1 MQLASNQFTVEER
14 DDVRKIAQN
23 LQVSWKKSTNLSRR
37 TFTIGVSIIG
47 GNDIIGINPGAVG
60 SPGIYEYFDESDY
73 ILSLAWERELSMP
86 YGGLVKAMG
95 EAVLENTSGRFT
107 PRFMGGNSELF
118 TAQLPRR
125 PVKLSTGF
133 VLNGTDEV
141 IPQFSGITTKTPQ
154 IDVRNEKVTLEFA
167 DYVDFFQGRYLDQ
180 TIMFTGQRTDQ
191 VMQTLFSQLGM
202 TTAQYDLD
210 YGINIIPFGIF
221 EKDSQFSKVFHDLA
235 RSENGH
241 LYQDETGVFKFENR
255 QHWDSAPYNSVRY
268 ILPTAQVIEQDNPT
282 DDHIINV
289 VEISSTLRQK
299 NPTETI
305 FNLPADAYLF
315 VKAGSSIDRF
325 LEFNDPILE
334 VIHPSSSGTNS
345 VFIANSLA
353 DGTGTDLSGSVDL
366 KVLGTFAKTV
376 KYRFTNTGTVD
387 LYINQLVIAG
397 RPAKDIGTLYYRD
410 RISSSVTAYE
420 ERVLKIENPYIQD
433 ESWAKSLASM
443 ILSDFSRPENV
454 QTLTI
459 RALPRLQF
467 GDLISWQGRYWRVF
481 GIKNRIEAGI
491 GYVQDITILQRTIT
505 TYFRI
510 GISTIGGSDM
520 IAP

>member
-191 VMQTLFSQLGM
+191 V
-202 TTAQYDLD
+202 
-210 YGINIIPFGIF
+210 
-221 EKDSQFSKVFHDLA
+221 
-235 RSENGH
+235 
-241 LYQDETGVFKFENR
+241 
-255 QHWDSAPYNSVRY
+255 
-268 ILPTAQVIEQDNPT
+268 
-282 DDHIINV
+282 
-289 VEISSTLRQK
+289 STR
-299 NPTETI
+299 E
-305 FNLPADAYLF
+305 Y
-315 VKAGSSIDRF
+315 VS
-325 LEFNDPILE
+325 
-334 VIHPSSSGTNS
+334 
-345 VFIANSLA
+345 
-353 DGTGTDLSGSVDL
+353 
-366 KVLGTFAKTV
+366 
-376 KYRFTNTGTVD
+376 
-387 LYINQLVIAG
+387 
-397 RPAKDIGTLYYRD
+397 
-410 RISSSVTAYE
+410 
-420 ERVLKIENPYIQD
+420 
-433 ESWAKSLASM
+433 
-443 ILSDFSRPENV
+443 
-454 QTLTI
+454 
-459 RALPRLQF
+459 
-467 GDLISWQGRYWRVF
+467 LISVLHNTQQPLRHTHCIIRNWHF
-481 GIKNRIEAGI
+481 I
-491 GYVQDITILQRTIT
+491 
-505 TYFRI
+505 
-510 GISTIGGSDM
+510 
-520 IAP
+520 